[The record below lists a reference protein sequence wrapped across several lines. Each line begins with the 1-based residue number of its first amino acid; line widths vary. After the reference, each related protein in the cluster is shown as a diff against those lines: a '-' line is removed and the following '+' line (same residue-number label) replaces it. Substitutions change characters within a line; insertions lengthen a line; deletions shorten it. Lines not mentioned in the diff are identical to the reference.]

1 MLKFRNMSGRKRRL
15 YSKICG
21 LKSINQESDDEKVS
35 DGGAGSCK
43 GIARQ
48 SLRST
53 LTTSCPSIVGLP

>member
-1 MLKFRNMSGRKRRL
+1 LWL